1 MHFLARAV
9 WVAGL
14 AASSSLWA
22 GLVFKTTRV
31 ELKPPAEGVAS
42 LDAEFPFANTGAET
56 VRILETH
63 AACGCTVPEIAEK
76 TYAPGAAGVV
86 KVRFDI
92 GGRQGQ
98 QVKQVTIRTDAGD
111 HLLTLVADLP
121 QRLLVTPRLHV
132 FRAGERDRVFK
143 VEIRS
148 DAPVKKIELG
158 APSPLYA
165 AELVE
170 LKPGTDYEVRLKLA
184 EDAPEDLRETLYVR
198 TTGASGIDYVDS
210 FFIRRTR

>member
-1 MHFLARAV
+1 MHSLVRAL

-14 AASSSLWA
+14 AAHSWSWA

-31 ELKPPAEGVAS
+31 ELPPPTTGVAS
-42 LDAEFPFANTGAET
+42 LEAEFPFSNTGAGT

-76 TYAPGAAGVV
+76 TYAPGASGTV

-98 QVKQVTIRTDAGD
+98 QIKQVTLRTDAGD

-170 LKPGTDYEVRLKLA
+170 VKPGTDYEVRLRLA